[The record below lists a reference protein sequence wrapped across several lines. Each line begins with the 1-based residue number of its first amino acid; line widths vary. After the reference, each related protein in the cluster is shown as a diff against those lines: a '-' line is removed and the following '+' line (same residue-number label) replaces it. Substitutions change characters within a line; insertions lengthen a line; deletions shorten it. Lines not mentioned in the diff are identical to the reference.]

1 MPQGPPRSM
10 PHPSLPK
17 PPTARDQGRVQE
29 LRRHGGQSSKILF
42 NTKDVSRGLAL
53 FLAGIGCL
61 SGLLYATQWAGLD
74 TVLIMSKALYNII
87 SGVTGIGNGIAKL
100 LLGVVEVFGFL
111 ALAGLSLI
119 SLIAICSG
127 IIRIGRNCFP
137 QLGKLWGH
145 ASLGLGILMRA
156 VTVGLDNTKPEQK
169 SSKNAKAVGE
179 PYAASSHGAQEA
191 RTSRNAA

>member
-1 MPQGPPRSM
+1 M

-17 PPTARDQGRVQE
+17 PPRARDQGRVQE
-29 LRRHGGQSSKILF
+29 LRRHGGKSSKGLF
-42 NTKDVSRGLAL
+42 DTKDVSQGLAL

-61 SGLLYATQWAGLD
+61 SGMLYATQLAGLD
-74 TVLIMSKALYNII
+74 TVLIISKALYNII
-87 SGVTGIGNGIAKL
+87 SGVTGIGNGITKL
-100 LLGVVEVFGFL
+100 LLGVVEVLGFL

-119 SLIAICSG
+119 SLVAICSG

-145 ASLGLGILMRA
+145 ASMSLGVLMRA
-156 VTVGLDNTKPEQK
+156 VTVGLDNTEPGPK
-169 SSKNAKAVGE
+169 SSQKAKAVAQL
-179 PYAASSHGAQEA
+179 YVSSNHGPKEA